1 MADAPA
7 PKVDTHHEPVDP
19 EVIRKVRTWALVVAA
34 ILVAGGA
41 FWILREVNTGRELE
55 RWAQLHTIESGYR
68 DAFSTRGWLNPVE
81 DVDLSVRDKHVKAL
95 EEFLPTAAA
104 EPGLAAH
111 VHALIADV
119 RMSQA
124 FGRMAAG
131 AGADVDGYLADA
143 QKHLEVIRDKFPDAQ
158 LNWSQFGRAIRNKDG
173 SGTSSADAPSIVRR
187 ALADIAT
194 LRAWEKDNALKK
206 VDVDPDTTVVLRTTA
221 GDLRLKTYG
230 SASPLAVKAFLD
242 RVCAGGLDGVRVF
255 QRREREEESWVR
267 VGDDR
272 TKAATPSEDDRVTWD
287 EATPGE
293 TRPPESGRFRVLHA
307 AGTVTSWHGIA
318 DSDDDP
324 QQFLL
329 VTKPSTALNFEHT
342 PFARVEDG
350 PSMDTLARIAGLP
363 TFAKDQPD
371 IRGKKPQLADQIV
384 AAPRIVKA
392 IVFDKGTARTCT
404 GPLEDDEKSLDTL
417 KLDKYRKDE
426 PPPAPPA
433 APAAMGDTP
442 PAMDDGAK

>member
-19 EVIRKVRTWALVVAA
+19 EVIRKVRTWALVVTA

-41 FWILREVNTGRELE
+41 WWILREVNTGRELE
-55 RWAQLHTIESGYR
+55 RWARLHTIESGYR
-68 DAFSTRGWLNPVE
+68 DAFSTRGWTNPAE
-81 DVDLSVRDKHVKAL
+81 DVDLTVRDKHVKSL
-95 EEFLPTAAA
+95 EEFLPTVES

-143 QKHLEVIRDKFPDAQ
+143 QKHLETLRDKFPDAQ
-158 LNWSQFGRAIRNKDG
+158 LNWAQFGRAIPGKGPG
-173 SGTSSADAPSIVRR
+173 SGAVSDAPSVIRR

-206 VDVDPDTTVVLRTTA
+206 VDADADTTVVLRTTA
-221 GDLRLKTYG
+221 GDLRSQG
-230 SASPLAVKAFLD
+230 VREREPLAVKAFLD
-242 RVCAGGLDGVRVF
+242 RVCAGGLDGARVF
-255 QRREREEESWVR
+255 QRRERGDESWVR

-272 TKAATPSEDDRVTWD
+272 TKVETPSEDDRIAWD
-287 EATPGE
+287 EPTPGE
-293 TRPPESGRFRVLHA
+293 TRAPEAGRFRILHTP
-307 AGTVTSWHGIA
+307 GTVTSWHGVA

-324 QQFLL
+324 QQFLI
-329 VTKPSTALNFEHT
+329 VTKESTALNFEHT
-342 PFARVEDG
+342 PFARVEEG
-350 PSMDTLARIAGLP
+350 PSMTTLERIVGLP
-363 TFAKDQPD
+363 TYAKDQPD

-392 IVFDKGTARTCT
+392 IVYDKGAARACT
-404 GPLEDDEKSLDTL
+404 GPLEDDEKSLDAL